1 LAIFKPVKPVVG
13 LRLTQ
18 SVIAKCLFNHL
29 VSFCRT
35 LAKFEAKLD
44 ANTLLLH
51 VHHFNEKKIR
61 KTAQTR
67 YKNT

>member
-1 LAIFKPVKPVVG
+1 
-13 LRLTQ
+13 
-18 SVIAKCLFNHL
+18 LFNIL

-51 VHHFNEKKIR
+51 VHHFNEKNSNFGNFWVALHNS
-61 KTAQTR
+61 TTEWQVTVWLFVV
-67 YKNT
+67 KNKL

>member
-1 LAIFKPVKPVVG
+1 VKPVVV

-18 SVIAKCLFNHL
+18 SVITKCLFNHL
-29 VSFCRT
+29 VNFCRT

-51 VHHFNEKKIR
+51 VHHFKEKQNR
-61 KTAQTR
+61 KGAQTR
-67 YKNT
+67 RYRNA